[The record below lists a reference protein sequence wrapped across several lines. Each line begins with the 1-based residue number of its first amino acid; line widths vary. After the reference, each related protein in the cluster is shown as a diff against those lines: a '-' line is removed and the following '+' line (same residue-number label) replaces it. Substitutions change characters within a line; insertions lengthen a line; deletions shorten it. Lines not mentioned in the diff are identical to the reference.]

1 MTPRVAV
8 IARVG
13 AHRPFLARGAREL
26 HVQSLNT
33 PFGLSAPIHLMESK
47 RIPFVVL
54 SRHGEDQYATAAPF
68 VNDLANIWALK
79 EAGIEKIL
87 SWSAPGS
94 LNPAIA
100 PGSLV
105 VVDDL
110 LDETRSGPR
119 TFFEGKG
126 IGVIRQEAVFCPEI
140 RALLIE
146 KLAGSPF
153 PLHSQGVYVSVE
165 GPRLETRVEIRKYR
179 LFGGD
184 LIGMNLAPEAFLA
197 KELEMCYGAVC
208 YPVNFAE
215 GVKERPY
222 VRGVLFE
229 GLAYPEEMTRVK
241 EVEEAFSDLMLPLLA
256 PVAAARRTCPC
267 PAAMERY
274 KTRGDIGEDFRTWI
288 Q

>member
-1 MTPRVAV
+1 MIPRVAV

-13 AHRPFLARGAREL
+13 AHRPFQARGAREL
-26 HVQSLNT
+26 RVHPLNT
-33 PFGLSAPIHLMESK
+33 PFGLSGPLHFMESEGL
-47 RIPFVVL
+47 PFVVL
-54 SRHGEDQYATAAPF
+54 SRHGEDHYAIAAPF

-94 LNPAIA
+94 LNPAMA

-140 RALLIE
+140 RALMIE
-146 KLAGSPF
+146 KLARGPF

-165 GPRLETRVEIRKYR
+165 GPRLETRAEIHKYR

-197 KELEMCYGAVC
+197 KELEMCYGVLC

-222 VRGVLFE
+222 IRGVLFE
-229 GLAYPEEMTRVK
+229 GLAYPEEMARVK
-241 EVEEAFSDLMLPLLA
+241 EVEEAFSDLMLLLLA
-256 PVAAARRTCPC
+256 PLSATPRDCPC
-267 PAAMERY
+267 PVAMERY
-274 KTRGDIGEDFRTWI
+274 KIRGDIGEDFHTWI

>member
-13 AHRPFLARGAREL
+13 AHRPFLDRGVREL
-26 HVQSLNT
+26 YVQPLNT
-33 PFGLSAPIHLMESK
+33 PFGISAPIHFMESEDL
-47 RIPFVVL
+47 PFAVL
-54 SRHGEDQYATAAPF
+54 SRHGEENYATAAPF

-79 EAGIEKIL
+79 ETGIEKIL

-94 LNPAIA
+94 LNPDLA

-105 VVDDL
+105 VADDL

-126 IGVIRQEAVFCPEI
+126 IGVIRQEALFCPEI
-140 RALLIE
+140 RSLMIE
-146 KLAGSPF
+146 RLARGPF
-153 PLHSQGVYVSVE
+153 PFFPRGVYVSVE
-165 GPRLETRVEIRKYR
+165 GPRLETGAEIRKYR

-197 KELEMCYGAVC
+197 KELEMCYGALC

-215 GVKERPY
+215 GIQDRPY
-222 VRGVLFE
+222 VRAVLFE
-229 GLAYPEEMTRVK
+229 GLASPAEMARVK
-241 EVEEAFSDLMLPLLA
+241 EVEEAFPDLVLPLLA
-256 PVAAARRTCPC
+256 PLWATPRACPC
-267 PAAMERY
+267 PVAMERY
-274 KTRGDIGEDFRTWI
+274 KIRGDIGEDFHTWI
-288 Q
+288 K

>member
-1 MTPRVAV
+1 MK
-8 IARVG
+8 
-13 AHRPFLARGAREL
+13 
-26 HVQSLNT
+26 
-33 PFGLSAPIHLMESK
+33 SAG
-47 RIPFVVL
+47 IPFVVL
-54 SRHGEDQYATAAPF
+54 SRHGEDHYATAAPF

-79 EAGIEKIL
+79 ETGIEQIL

-94 LNPAIA
+94 LNPAMA

-140 RALLIE
+140 RALMLE
-146 KLAGSPF
+146 KLGRGPF
-153 PLHSQGVYVSVE
+153 PLQANGVYVSVE
-165 GPRLETRVEIRKYR
+165 GPRLETRAEIRKYR
-179 LFGGD
+179 LLGGD

-197 KELEMCYGAVC
+197 KELEMCYGALC

-229 GLAYPEEMTRVK
+229 GLAYPEEMARVK
-241 EVEEAFSDLMLPLLA
+241 EVEEAFPDLILPLLA
-256 PVAAARRTCPC
+256 PLSATPRACPC
-267 PAAMERY
+267 PVAMERY
-274 KTRGDIGEDFRTWI
+274 KIRGDIGEDFRTWI
-288 Q
+288 K